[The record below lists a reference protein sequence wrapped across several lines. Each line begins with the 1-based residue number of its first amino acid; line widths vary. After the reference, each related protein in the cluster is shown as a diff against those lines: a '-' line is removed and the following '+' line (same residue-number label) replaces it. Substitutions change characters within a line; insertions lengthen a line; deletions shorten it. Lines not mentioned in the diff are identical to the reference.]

1 MLRPLLAHLAFL
13 DFMNLGSLESDGT
26 YVFEGTQPRRSSQP
40 LNLRHWFDAREV
52 FSLRRRNDSRVLHFY
67 STQKEA
73 SKNSLAV

>member
-1 MLRPLLAHLAFL
+1 
-13 DFMNLGSLESDGT
+13 MNRGSLESDGT